1 MVYLE
6 PTKSKSLSGPTY
18 FDVIRTQELEKFLT
32 DAGIYPSNED
42 AIRREEVLGRLDQV
56 VKTWIRRVTLAKG
69 YNKQFVQDANAK
81 IFTYGSYRLGV
92 HGPGADIDVLCVG
105 PRHATRED
113 FFIQLKSML
122 DEIPE
127 VAELHPMPDAHVPV
141 MKFKLMGVS
150 VDLLYAKLALLV
162 VPEDLDITQ
171 NSILQNVDEQTA
183 RSLNGSRVT
192 DRILHL
198 VPNIENF

>member
-1 MVYLE
+1 MEMVYLE
-6 PTKSKSLSGPTY
+6 PTESKSLSGPTY

-32 DAGIYPSNED
+32 DAGLYPSNED
-42 AIRREEVLGRLDQV
+42 AIRQEEVLGRLDQV

-69 YNKQFVQDANAK
+69 YNKQFVQEANAK

-113 FFIQLKSML
+113 FFIQLKNML
-122 DEIPE
+122 DETLE
-127 VAELHPMPDAHVPV
+127 VAELHPVPDAHVPV

-150 VDLLYAKLALLV
+150 VDLLYAKCIV
-162 VPEDLDITQ
+162 SCSRRPGYNTK
-171 NSILQNVDEQTA
+171 
-183 RSLNGSRVT
+183 LNFT
-192 DRILHL
+192 KC
-198 VPNIENF
+198 